1 MKNEKFSKFVLFLNQ
16 KTNYTFGTRIV
27 HEVRF
32 SLLIFKLKNEWPF
45 GYTHFPHCL
54 KKIQRDHFFL
64 INWNTKSE
72 IKLWFSFLYSS
83 WDIKHQ
89 TKWFFDF
96 KSNWTLKLVFKLRFS
111 FLILI
116 WKTENEKPNILKQI
130 SYETSYHL
138 PYAIT
143 INKYKRIK

>member
-1 MKNEKFSKFVLFLNQ
+1 MTSILFFIFILILENEWFRYMKFVFRFSFLNW
-16 KTNYTFGTRIV
+16 KTNGCLGTRIFLNV
-27 HEVRF
+27 WKKSREI
-32 SLLIFKLKNEWPF
+32 IFLV
-45 GYTHFPHCL
+45 
-54 KKIQRDHFFL
+54 
-64 INWNTKSE
+64 NWNTKLE
-72 IKLWFSFLYSS
+72 IKLWFSFLYRS

-89 TKWFFDF
+89 TKWFFNF
-96 KSNWTLKLVFKLRFS
+96 KSNWTLKFEFELRFS